1 MKLTKTTTILLV
13 ILAVVAVISGVVIY
27 TSTAPS
33 PMDDAIVTEGDGVAN
48 VDEALFM
55 NLASQ
60 INDIRFDGAFLN
72 DPRFLSLVDIR
83 VMIVPETVGRKDPFA
98 NLSGIVPTQ

>member
-1 MKLTKTTTILLV
+1 MKLTKTTTILLL
-13 ILAVVAVISGVVIY
+13 ILGAVAVVSGVVIY
-27 TSTAPS
+27 NATSSVPS
-33 PMDDAIVTEGDGVAN
+33 DEEILTEEVGMSN

-60 INDIRFDGAFLN
+60 IDAIRFDEAFFS
-72 DPRFLSLVDIR
+72 DPRFLTLVDIR
-83 VMIVPETVGRKDPFA
+83 VVVVPEQVGRKDPFA